1 MARASEVISGGNIFA
16 SFFRSVG
23 YTRKQV
29 LASASRERHPV
40 STGDYDA
47 WLIDL
52 DGVLTD
58 TASVHAAAWKR
69 TFDGYL
75 EALAARQGSD
85 FEPFEIDPDYYRYVD
100 GKPRYDGV
108 DSFLRSRGI
117 VLEWGDPG
125 DPPGRETVCG
135 IGNRKNEAF
144 NEVLRTRGVKVFES
158 SVALVRELRDR
169 GERTAVVTS
178 SKNCEAVLEAAGLRD
193 LFDARVDG
201 NVAERK
207 KLAGKPAADTFEEA
221 ARSLGVGP
229 ERAVVVE
236 DAISG
241 VRAGRAGGFGLVVGV
256 ARGEHREALRE
267 SGADVVVGDLAELEL
282 R

>member
-29 LASASRERHPV
+29 LASASRHRHPV
-40 STGDYDA
+40 STGEYDA
-47 WLIDL
+47 WLRDL

-69 TFDGYL
+69 TFDDYL
-75 EALAARQGSD
+75 EELATRQGSPFD
-85 FEPFEIDPDYYRYVD
+85 PFEIDPDYYRYVD
-100 GKPRYDGV
+100 GKPRYDG
-108 DSFLRSRGI
+108 GI

-125 DPPGRETVCG
+125 EGDCVRDREPQ
-135 IGNRKNEAF
+135 E
-144 NEVLRTRGVKVFES
+144 RGVQRGAEDQGCAGFRVFGG
-158 SVALVRELRDR
+158 LVRDLRDR
-169 GERTAVVTS
+169 GERIAVVTS

-193 LFDARVDG
+193 LFDAKVDG

-207 KLAGKPAADTFEEA
+207 KLAGKPAPDTFE
-221 ARSLGVGP
+221 GGGP
-229 ERAVVVE
+229 ESRGGPGAV
-236 DAISG
+236 
-241 VRAGRAGGFGLVVGV
+241 RRGRGRRLGCPGGPGGFGLVVGV

>member
-1 MARASEVISGGNIFA
+1 VARASEVISGGNIFA

-29 LASASRERHPV
+29 LASASRDRHPV

-47 WLIDL
+47 WLVDL

-75 EALAARQGSD
+75 EELAARQGSP

-117 VLEWGDPG
+117 VLEWGIPE
-125 DPPGRETVCG
+125 REIVCG
-135 IGNRKNEAF
+135 IGNRKNAVF
-144 NEVLRTRGVKVFES
+144 NEVLRTRGVQVFES
-158 SVALVRELRDR
+158 SVALVRDLRDR
-169 GERTAVVTS
+169 GERIAVVTS

-207 KLAGKPAADTFEEA
+207 KLAGKPAHDTFEEA
-221 ARSLGVGP
+221 ARSLGAAP
-229 ERAVVVE
+229 ERSVVVE
-236 DAISG
+236 DAVSG
-241 VRAGRAGGFGLVVGV
+241 VQAGRAGGFGLVVGV

>member
-1 MARASEVISGGNIFA
+1 VARASEVISGGNIFA

-29 LASASRERHPV
+29 LASASRDRHPV

-47 WLIDL
+47 WLVDL
-52 DGVLTD
+52 DGDLTD

-75 EALAARQGSD
+75 EGLAARQGSA
-85 FEPFEIDPDYYRYVD
+85 FEPFEIDPDYCRYVD

-117 VLEWGDPG
+117 VLEWEDPG
-125 DPPGRETVCG
+125 DPPERETVCG
-135 IGNRKNEAF
+135 IGNRKNAVF
-144 NEVLRTRGVKVFES
+144 NEVLRTRGVRVFES
-158 SVALVRELRDR
+158 SVALVRELRD
-169 GERTAVVTS
+169 GGKRTAVVTS

-207 KLAGKPAADTFEEA
+207 KLAGNPAPDTSEEA
-221 ARSLGVGP
+221 ARSLGAAPG
-229 ERAVVVE
+229 RAVVVE
-236 DAISG
+236 DAVSG
-241 VRAGRAGGFGLVVGV
+241 VRAASASSSGWRVASTGRLSGRAGPTLSS
-256 ARGEHREALRE
+256 ATSRG
-267 SGADVVVGDLAELEL
+267 SS
-282 R
+282 